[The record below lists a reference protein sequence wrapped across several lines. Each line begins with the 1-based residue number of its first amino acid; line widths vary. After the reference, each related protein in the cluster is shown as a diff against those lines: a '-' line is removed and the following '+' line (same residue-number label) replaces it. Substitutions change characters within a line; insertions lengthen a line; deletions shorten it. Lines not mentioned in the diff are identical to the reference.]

1 MAVKKAGGKGKK
13 ILSLLLAGIMI
24 VSGGVIGKTVSDN
37 AKSQISTSMSDGN
50 DVNNGNDDSKEETFN
65 PEGVLYKPY
74 SIKNDTEI
82 QNMLNEVEKLTGEKI
97 DIRFIKILF
106 YEYLDKS
113 NVLTK
118 EDFKDVPEDKF
129 HGWFM
134 NQQKALYNA
143 LAYGTTE
150 LQNLKQA
157 IVDGRSDDEIKS
169 YYEKLVGNI
178 TLFLEFIP
186 KEAPGYGSVYLDLC
200 KLLAKEKNDIES
212 ANKDEFA
219 KNTKEILDK
228 MKEIIED
235 QSLSM
240 GGQYIVMQGM
250 DPWLPILS
258 PSLDRNNKVNCKTYK
273 DLIPNFTSSHVT
285 ISYNECLVRIG
296 YTLPV
301 SEETCTNRAKA
312 EERYIDSD
320 AKAANKNNSSG
331 ESTKK
336 VTKKKDSDGTHKT
349 SKEQVSSATTEVD
362 EKSSV
367 VDVPDKEDSTTKNQ
381 GGKPTGTTNEVTT
394 PTEKVTE
401 WDVLPGEMREF
412 SMKSSKKEDI
422 ISEVYIDDSNQNAY
436 GSKYIIKIR

>member
-24 VSGGVIGKTVSDN
+24 VSGGAIGKIVSDN

-200 KLLAKEKNDIES
+200 KLLAKEKNDIEF

-240 GGQYIVMQGM
+240 GGQYIVMQGI

-258 PSLDRNNKVNCKTYK
+258 LSLDRKNKVNCETYK
-273 DLIPNFTSSHVT
+273 GLIPNFQSEIATA
-285 ISYNECLVRIG
+285 IYNECLVSIR

-331 ESTKK
+331 GSTKK
-336 VTKKKDSDGTHKT
+336 VTRKKDSDGTHRT
-349 SKEQVSSATTEVD
+349 SKEQVSSYTTTT
-362 EKSSV
+362 STTSYV
-367 VDVPDKEDSTTKNQ
+367 VDVPDKEDTTTKKP
-381 GGKPTGTTNEVTT
+381 GGKPTGTTSTSTETT
-394 PTEKVTE
+394 SHIYDY
-401 WDVLPGEMREF
+401 DVKPGVEY
-412 SMKSSKKEDI
+412 S
-422 ISEVYIDDSNQNAY
+422 DDSLNN
-436 GSKYIIKIR
+436 GLSK